1 MNDTNKEIARDILLK
16 LIEAKALFF
25 QTAHANLSP
34 EEITNVAARNVKTV
48 CDAYKQI
55 FKAVASSN
63 A

>member
-1 MNDTNKEIARDILLK
+1 MIDTNKEIARDILLK

-34 EEITNVAARNVKTV
+34 EEITNVAARNVKIV

>member
-1 MNDTNKEIARDILLK
+1 MTDTNKEIARDILLK
-16 LIEAKALFF
+16 LIETKALFF
-25 QTAHANLSP
+25 QTAHANMSP
-34 EEITNVAARNVKTV
+34 EEITKVHAQNVQIV